1 MSITIQEITDALF
14 RKPIRLYAVFLLL
27 IIALK
32 WSFFSIPPV
41 WDEAFS
47 IFPAADFLVT
57 HGFDYSRLSTYY
69 EGGQNAHAFSL
80 LTLVTAL
87 VLKLTGGGKTAW
99 FILHIMQWLMAA
111 AIGTMLTRIYSTLFD
126 KMPAFLLSV
135 ATLSYPLM
143 LAQMGSMYIEVPLL
157 FFTLSAFYYYH
168 NDRILIS
175 SLSLVAAC
183 MIKESGVIAVM
194 TMALLVLCGD
204 NEPVRKRFKKACIL
218 AIPSIVMFLVILV
231 ITGFTNDL
239 STAVSH
245 SNTFRNIFNA
255 IIDTNLLV
263 YQGYIS
269 HIPELIIIFAESIL
283 ISTFFLSKN
292 FYQRMKM
299 GRGESDIMI
308 FNCLFIITFSIF
320 HFILYPLVQRSGND
334 FLSRY
339 FFYAIPSMFFVIYY
353 PIDKAIKASKM
364 KKVLLFII
372 IGICLINRNGILY
385 PSIPYSSIAMAE
397 RSEEYIDGYAVQKD
411 YTTMIENKISP
422 NVPVYVGRPDYFFTH
437 YPVLKYVRKP
447 LLNVYH
453 IEDVIKSAGNSFQYP
468 DHFVLVYDYPWLGG
482 EDIQTIMEDL
492 SGNNNFSFKVLGYFK
507 KGDFS
512 AYVIEIKKRRGWE
525 VGMSKSTR

>member
-1 MSITIQEITDALF
+1 MSITVQEITDALF

-57 HGFDYSRLSTYY
+57 HGFDYSRLPTYY
-69 EGGQNAHAFSL
+69 EGGQTAHAFSL

-111 AIGTMLTRIYSTLFD
+111 AIGTMLTRIYRTLFD

-157 FFTLSAFYYYH
+157 FFTLSAFYYYR

-194 TMALLVLCGD
+194 TMALLVLFWD
-204 NEPVRKRFKKACIL
+204 NGPVRKRFEKACIL

-245 SNTFRNIFNA
+245 SNTFRNIFNT
-255 IIDTNLLV
+255 IIDTNLSV

-320 HFILYPLVQRSGND
+320 HFILYPLVQRMGND

-339 FFYAIPSMFFVIYY
+339 FFYVIPSMFLVIYH

-364 KKVLLFII
+364 KEVLLFII

-397 RSEEYIDGYAVQKD
+397 RSEEYINGYTVQKE
-411 YTTMIENKISP
+411 YTAMIENKISQ
-422 NVPVYVGRPDYFFTH
+422 NVPIYVGLPDYFFTH

-453 IEDVIKSAGNSFQYP
+453 IEDVMKSAGNGFQYP

-512 AYVIEIKKRRGWE
+512 AYLIEIKKRRGWE
-525 VGMSKSTR
+525 VGVGKATR